1 MVRFEIETEI
11 MASRDRCF
19 DWSRDLDLHLRSMA
33 RSGER
38 AVAGRTSGLIG
49 LGEEVTWRA
58 RHFGLTVEHCSR
70 VSAYDRPRYFQDV
83 MVRGRFRR
91 FVHDHY
97 FEENRGA
104 TRMRDVVEFASP
116 FGVVGRLIDALV
128 LRPYLRRLITAR
140 NGLIRREAERA
151 AMQVEVKAVRK

>member
-1 MVRFEIETEI
+1 
-11 MASRDRCF
+11 
-19 DWSRDLDLHLRSMA
+19 
-33 RSGER
+33 
-38 AVAGRTSGLIG
+38 
-49 LGEEVTWRA
+49 
-58 RHFGLTVEHCSR
+58 
-70 VSAYDRPRYFQDV
+70 